1 MTIKIQSKVVQN
13 LIFHTRTKYVRNS
26 IHFYLEEINQK
37 KKINNITINKKSI
50 DILIKPLQRIK
61 FKIHIKALGL

>member
-26 IHFYLEEINQK
+26 IHFYLEEIN
-37 KKINNITINKKSI
+37 
-50 DILIKPLQRIK
+50 
-61 FKIHIKALGL
+61 